1 MPQGVQVQVLLSAP
15 LFLRK
20 MRYLTLQSQME
31 GYLEIGESTESGR
44 AGFAVWLGGVRGGM
58 D

>member
-1 MPQGVQVQVLLSAP
+1 
-15 LFLRK
+15 